1 MADVQT
7 NSGSIEAHA
16 IARHVRMSPQKA
28 RLVVDLI
35 RGQKAQDAL
44 HVLKYTGP
52 RADEIPKTGT
62 YSSNRTSPH

>member
-1 MADVQT
+1 VHPVL
-7 NSGSIEAHA
+7 NS
-16 IARHVRMSPQKA
+16 
-28 RLVVDLI
+28 
-35 RGQKAQDAL
+35 DAGL